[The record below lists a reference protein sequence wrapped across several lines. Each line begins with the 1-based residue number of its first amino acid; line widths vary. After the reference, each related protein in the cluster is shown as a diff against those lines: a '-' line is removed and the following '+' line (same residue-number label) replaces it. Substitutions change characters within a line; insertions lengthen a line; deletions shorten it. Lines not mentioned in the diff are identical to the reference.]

1 VASVSRGGFL
11 HWEVIPS
18 LVTRHA
24 RLILVMIVILTGLA
38 IPQLVNI
45 RTGEIRLRIDP
56 SLERLLAPNDEAY
69 RYYQQARRIFGS
81 DETILLLLRTDDVF
95 SRDNMQIIARLTH
108 RLEAV
113 DGVMRVTSLA
123 NALTIRGSE
132 SGIDIE
138 SWEDLAPVSKAQ
150 QETFRNDILSN
161 PMYAG
166 ALVSKNGATTAILVS
181 LASTPGYG
189 FLSRIDHEIRAII
202 ASEGQGRD
210 IWITGSPELTLATT
224 NTLLADLMHV
234 PAIVI
239 LVMAAILAL
248 CFRRLSGVLVPLT
261 TVAISVIWTMA
272 ITASLGYSLNIVTT
286 LVPTLLMII
295 SLSYSIHVTAEF
307 QELARHGEH
316 DSGRA
321 AEALRSVFVP
331 VVFTG
336 LTTAIGFLSLTLSP
350 LAAIKEFGEL
360 SVIGILLSML
370 VTLTWTPAILTLLL
384 SVQKHTADNGVHRQE
399 SRFERIST
407 RLGQFDARH
416 RIAVFVAYGVLF
428 VVAAAGM
435 THIRVG
441 IEYITNF
448 SPDSPVRQAYEK
460 ANTLL
465 GGANLFYV
473 IVDTGS
479 LDAVKEPVNLRTIRD
494 LQNWLLAQ
502 PEIGG
507 AVSIVNYLELL
518 NGAFNDNDP
527 ARRQIPATRKE
538 ASELL
543 FFGANDEIEQL
554 VDSRYQMANIIVR
567 TSAVDSGHL
576 SALVRRIE
584 QHLRQLPGHL
594 QATVTGNPVLI
605 NDVLARIIRGQ
616 MQSVFTALLIVYGV
630 LVGMFLSFRIGL
642 LALLPNILPVVVYFG
657 ALGYLGI
664 SLNPSNSLI
673 APMVLG
679 IAIDDTVHFFARF
692 NELMKHQTD
701 SRQASIESLRIV
713 GRPVTYTSVALCL
726 GFLVLTGSE
735 LKMQE
740 QVGLMACFTLAFAWL
755 ADITLT
761 PALCSN
767 LRIATIWDALT
778 LDLGNRPQETI
789 PLFKGLTNFQ
799 ARIVV
804 RMARI
809 REVAAGER
817 IIEAGQPGTE
827 LYAVIDGKLQ
837 ASIESRDGRVNLD
850 SHSRGD
856 IVGEAGLFHAR
867 RTANVDIIEDARLL
881 CISQNDLNILRRRYP
896 RIAAKVFHNLNEILT
911 RRLVNAT
918 ERLREA
924 GRHETTGQ
932 AT

>member
-1 VASVSRGGFL
+1 MG
-11 HWEVIPS
+11 
-18 LVTRHA
+18 
-24 RLILVMIVILTGLA
+24 IVITALA
-38 IPQLVNI
+38 IPQLINI
-45 RTGEIRLRIDP
+45 RTGELKLHIDP
-56 SLERLLAPNDEAY
+56 SIERLLAPDDEAY
-69 RYYQQARRIFGS
+69 RFYQTAQRIFGS
-81 DETILLLLRTDDVF
+81 DQTILLLLQSDDVF
-95 SRDNMQIIARLTH
+95 STENMEVISRLTH

-113 DGVMRVTSLA
+113 DGVMRVTSLS

-138 SWEDLAPVSKAQ
+138 SWEERVPVSKEQ
-150 QETFRNDILSN
+150 QAGFRNDILSN

-166 ALVSKNGATTAILVS
+166 ALVSKQGTATAILVS
-181 LASTPGYG
+181 LTNTAGYG
-189 FLSRIDHEIRAII
+189 FLTRIDHEIRGII
-202 ASEGQGRD
+202 NSEAPDRK
-210 IWITGSPELTLATT
+210 IWITGSPELSLATT
-224 NTLLADLMHV
+224 NTLLSDLMHI

-239 LVMAAILAL
+239 LVMAIILAL
-248 CFRRLSGVLVPLT
+248 CFRQISGVLVPLS
-261 TVAISVIWTMA
+261 TVGISVIWTMA
-272 ITASLGYSLNIVTT
+272 ITAGLGYSLNIVTT

-307 QELARHGEH
+307 QELARHGNR
-316 DSGRA
+316 DSNRA
-321 AEALRSVFVP
+321 AAALLSVFVP

-350 LAAIKEFGEL
+350 LEAIKEFGIL

-370 VTLTWTPAILTLLL
+370 VTLTWTPAVLALLL
-384 SVQKHTADNGVHRQE
+384 TARKNPVDCSTRQQE
-399 SRFERIST
+399 SRFECISA

-416 RIAVFVAYGVLF
+416 RIAIFVASGVLF

-448 SPDSPVRQAYEK
+448 SPDSPARAAYEK
-460 ANTLL
+460 ANNLL

-473 IVDTGS
+473 IIDTGS
-479 LDAVKEPVNLRTIRD
+479 MDAVKEPVNLRTIRE

-502 PEIGG
+502 QEIGG
-507 AVSIVNYLELL
+507 AISIVNYLELL

-554 VDSRYQMANIIVR
+554 VDSRYQLANIIVR
-567 TSAVDSGHL
+567 TSAVDSGQL

-616 MQSVFTALLIVYGV
+616 MQSVFAALLIVYGV

-657 ALGYLGI
+657 TLGYLGI

-692 NELMKHQTD
+692 NELMKHQAD
-701 SRQASIESLRIV
+701 SRQATIESLRIV
-713 GRPVTYTSVALCL
+713 GRPVTYTSIALCL

-755 ADITLT
+755 ADVTLT

-767 LRIATIWDALT
+767 LRIATLWDALT
-778 LDLGNRPQETI
+778 LDLGKRPQETI
-789 PLFKGLTNFQ
+789 PLFKGLSGFQ

-827 LYAVIDGKLQ
+827 MYAVIDGKLQ

-856 IVGEAGLFHAR
+856 IVGEAGLFYAQ
-867 RTANVDIIEDARLL
+867 RTANVDIVEHARLL

-896 RIAAKVFHNLNEILT
+896 RIAAKVFHNLNEILA

-924 GRHETTGQ
+924 GIGQ
-932 AT
+932 ASVNPPASNGVG